1 MLVGSILRY
10 HYKII
15 KKLGSGGFGDTYLA
29 EDIDLPDKLQ
39 CVVKHLKPQ
48 SNSPAVLQL
57 AKKLFNREAE
67 FLYRL
72 GRLSEQIPKLL
83 AHFEEN
89 GEFYLVQEFV
99 DGYDLTK
106 EIIPGQQLSETRVV
120 QILREILEVLTFVHQ
135 QNVIHRDIKPQNIM
149 RRRDGKIIL
158 IDFGAVKEIQGM
170 TITQGQVTSTVS
182 IGTAGYMPSE
192 QALGKP
198 RLCSD
203 IYAVGMIGIQ
213 ALTGILPH
221 KLPQDADTG
230 EVVWQ
235 DKANV
240 SNKLGDTL
248 TNMVRY
254 KFNERYRDAAEALQA
269 LTPTTYNPPTPQPT
283 PPPQLQFPTEP
294 SPSPSQPTPQSS
306 ISPSLTTDWTRRRVI
321 QTAGLMG
328 GGFAVAVFGR
338 EILQAFSGGDSTSI
352 TTDTSTQP
360 ASPIVTPTTEQT
372 TSAPTTSNLS
382 VQTFDFETVTVNNKG
397 TITNRRNLSAKYFV
411 EDLGNGVTLEMVQI
425 PGGTFTMGSP
435 EQEEK
440 PHDGESPQHRVTV
453 PSFYMGRYE
462 ITQVQYQTMMGQNP
476 SRFKGEKRPVELVS
490 WNDAVGF
497 CQTLSQ
503 KTGRKYRLPSE
514 AEWEYACRAGTTTP
528 FYFGKTITTDLVNY
542 NGNYPYGSAPKGKD
556 REQTTDVG
564 TFPPNAFGLY
574 DMHGNVWEWCQD
586 TWHDNYKG
594 APTDGSAW
602 INNGDS
608 SRPVLRGGS
617 WSDKSSYCRS
627 AYRNFYGSDI
637 RYPFVGIRVVL
648 SSV

>member
-1 MLVGSILRY
+1 MLVGSILRN

-15 KKLGSGGFGDTYLA
+15 NKLGSGGFGDTYLA
-29 EDIDLPDKLQ
+29 EDVDLPDKPQ

-57 AKKLFNREAE
+57 AQELFNREAE

-72 GRLSEQIPKLL
+72 GRLSNQIPKLL

-99 DGYDLTK
+99 NGHDLTK
-106 EIIPGQQLSETRVV
+106 EIIPGQKLNEAQVV
-120 QILREILEVLTFVHQ
+120 QLLQEILQVLAFVHQ

-170 TITQGQVTSTVS
+170 TIAQGQVTSTVS

-203 IYAVGMIGIQ
+203 VYAVGMVAIQ

-221 KLPQDADTG
+221 TLPQDANTG
-230 EVVWQ
+230 EVAWQ

-240 SNKLGDTL
+240 SQELADIL

-254 KFNERYRDAAEALQA
+254 KFNERYRDADAALQA
-269 LTPTTYNPPTPQPT
+269 LMPTVYQPPQ
-283 PPPQLQFPTEP
+283 PPPQQPQ
-294 SPSPSQPTPQSS
+294 PSQTTQSTVL
-306 ISPSLTTDWTRRRVI
+306 SPPTDWTRRRII

-328 GGFAVAVFGR
+328 GSFLVAVFGR
-338 EILQAFSGGDSTSI
+338 EIWQGVFNGEST
-352 TTDTSTQP
+352 TTSPTQP
-360 ASPIVTPTTEQT
+360 VSPIVTPATEQT
-372 TSAPTTSNLS
+372 SNGVPPQTL
-382 VQTFDFETVTVNNKG
+382 QTFDFETVTVNNKG
-397 TITNRRNLSAKYFV
+397 VITNRRNLQAKYFT
-411 EDLGNGVTLEMVQI
+411 EDLGNGVTLDMLQI
-425 PGGTFTMGSP
+425 PGGSFMMGSP
-435 EQEEK
+435 AGEK
-440 PHDGESPQHRVTV
+440 ERFSNESPQHQVTV

-462 ITQVQYQTMMGQNP
+462 VTQAQYQAVMGKNP
-476 SRFKGEKRPVELVS
+476 SSFKGQKRPVEKVS
-490 WNDAVGF
+490 WNDAVEF
-497 CQTLSQ
+497 CKKLSQ
-503 KTGRKYRLPSE
+503 KTGRTYRLPSE

-528 FYFGKTITTDLVNY
+528 FYFGETITTDLVNY
-542 NGNYPYGSAPKGKD
+542 NGNYPPYGSAPKGKY
-556 REQTTDVG
+556 REQTTNVE

-586 TWHDNYKG
+586 TWHGNYNG

-602 INNGDS
+602 IDNGN
-608 SRPVLRGGS
+608 RFRLLRGGS
-617 WSDKSSYCRS
+617 WFSYSRNCRS
-627 AYRNFYGSDI
+627 ALRDDWNPAGINNNIGF
-637 RYPFVGIRVVL
+637 RVCTVVG
-648 SSV
+648 

>member
-1 MLVGSILRY
+1 MLAGSILRN

-29 EDIDLPDKLQ
+29 EDVDLPDKPQ

-57 AKKLFNREAE
+57 AQELFNREAE

-72 GRLSEQIPKLL
+72 GRLSNQIPKLL

-99 DGYDLTK
+99 NGHDLTK
-106 EIIPGQQLSETRVV
+106 EIIPGQKLNEAQVV
-120 QILREILEVLTFVHQ
+120 QLLQEILQVLAFVHQ

-170 TITQGQVTSTVS
+170 TIAQGQVTSTVS

-203 IYAVGMIGIQ
+203 VYAVGMVAIQ

-221 KLPQDADTG
+221 TLPQDANTG
-230 EVVWQ
+230 EVAWQ

-240 SNKLGDTL
+240 SQELADIL

-254 KFNERYRDAAEALQA
+254 KFNERYRDADAALQA
-269 LTPTTYNPPTPQPT
+269 LMPTVYQPPQ
-283 PPPQLQFPTEP
+283 PPPQQPQ
-294 SPSPSQPTPQSS
+294 PSQTTQSTVL
-306 ISPSLTTDWTRRRVI
+306 SPPTDWTRRRII

-328 GGFAVAVFGR
+328 GSFLVAVFGR
-338 EILQAFSGGDSTSI
+338 EIWQTVSSQLKPGLPLQNFSF
-352 TTDTSTQP
+352 Q
-360 ASPIVTPTTEQT
+360 
-372 TSAPTTSNLS
+372 
-382 VQTFDFETVTVNNKG
+382 TVTVDANGN
-397 TITNRRNLSAKYFV
+397 ITNRPKHSAKYFT
-411 EDLGNGVTLEMVQI
+411 EDLGNGVTLDMVQI

-435 EQEEK
+435 AEEK
-440 PHDGESPQHRVTV
+440 LRDNDESPQHQVTV
-453 PSFYMGRYE
+453 QPFYMGRYE
-462 ITQVQYQTMMGQNP
+462 VTQAQYQAIMGNNP
-476 SRFKGEKRPVELVS
+476 SNFKGQKRPVETVS
-490 WNDAVGF
+490 WNDAVEF
-497 CQTLSQ
+497 CKKLSQ
-503 KTGRKYRLPSE
+503 KTGRTYRLPSE

-528 FYFGKTITTDLVNY
+528 FYFGETITTSLVNY
-542 NGNYPYGSAPKGKD
+542 NGNYPYGSAPKGEYRK
-556 REQTTDVG
+556 QTTDVG
-564 TFPPNAFGLY
+564 TFPPNTFGLY

-586 TWHDNYKG
+586 TWHSNYNG

-602 INNGDS
+602 IDNKNR
-608 SRPVLRGGS
+608 SRLLRGGS
-617 WSDKSSYCRS
+617 WVANSWVCRS
-627 AYRNFYGSDI
+627 AGRDSYNPGA
-637 RYPFVGIRVVL
+637 VGNPVGFRVCAV
-648 SSV
+648 VV